1 MVINMKGSDF
11 IFDHVDSFYYDC
23 KEASLNRGRTSAKSP
38 KHAITIA
45 LHHKKMKIIQ
55 RERINSRLSHFA
67 ETSLGRN

>member
-11 IFDHVDSFYYDC
+11 IFDHVNSLYYDC
-23 KEASLNRGRTSAKSP
+23 KEASLNRGRTSVKFP

-55 RERINSRLSHFA
+55 RKRINSKLSHFA
-67 ETSLGRN
+67 ERSLGRN